1 MKKALVT
8 GGLGFIGSQIAK
20 SLLEQKVVD
29 KVVCF
34 DNFGGYINFTS
45 KNFLDYRKERLVGYL
60 DNIIIE
66 RGDAK
71 YYGVLQKIIEN
82 HRPEY
87 IFHLA
92 SLPLAKL
99 NNLNVEEA
107 FESSVSATSNILQI
121 CNSIENYDFKRFV
134 YTSSSMVYGNF
145 ESEEVDENS
154 SVNPIEIYGTAK
166 LAGEITTKGLGLFF
180 KIPWTIVRPSAVF
193 GPTDMNNRI
202 SQIIIDRAINNEVIN
217 VHGKDERLDFTYV
230 KNLADGFIKT
240 AIHEKGENEIFNI
253 TNGKSHTILEF
264 IHEVKKYIPDIK
276 YEIQER
282 DQFRPKRGTLSNSK
296 VQDLVGFEP
305 SYSFEEAIKEYV
317 EFKLNNKNNFS

>member
-20 SLLEQKVVD
+20 SLLDQKVVD

-34 DNFGGYINFTS
+34 DNFGGYVNFTS

-121 CNSIENYDFKRFV
+121 CNSIENYDLKRFV
-134 YTSSSMVYGNF
+134 YTSSSMVYGDF
-145 ESEEVDENS
+145 ESEEVNENS

-202 SQIIIDRAINNEVIN
+202 SQIIIDRAINNEVISLYQY
-217 VHGKDERLDFTYV
+217 ERR
-230 KNLADGFIKT
+230 
-240 AIHEKGENEIFNI
+240 
-253 TNGKSHTILEF
+253 
-264 IHEVKKYIPDIK
+264 IK
-276 YEIQER
+276 YNEKHI
-282 DQFRPKRGTLSNSK
+282 L
-296 VQDLVGFEP
+296 
-305 SYSFEEAIKEYV
+305 IKI
-317 EFKLNNKNNFS
+317 K